1 MYAIFVDSLGA
12 VISRRADRC
21 SSSQIHMLNETN
33 MIGRGGAAGSGG
45 IGMND
50 GRFSRALR
58 RYHQFQAAVG
68 AQPEA
73 FYCRSQALFE
83 GFRGSPKEAN
93 RSTLWSKTKEWG
105 VAIILA
111 LVSIFT
117 LLRVRANKLAT
128 VHYLIDI
135 KNSDNVYDR
144 RSEYVLQILPPEQ
157 TINFFHVH
165 HPRNVFSSW
174 SERSNPVYFESLWM
188 VARVF
193 ISKKNAKK
201 RAEPNGLAEEYKSA
215 WRDQCV
221 REVESERQAQFW
233 QRVFRWLR
241 VERLVCLDDARH
253 TGELRLAC
261 QREGI
266 ETIAYMHARF
276 NEHQVGLAQPRF
288 DRYLTWSEFFRDVL
302 YELNPEY
309 KKSRVTVCGYPKV
322 IPLNKTMRNTEPP
335 LRVMW
340 LGDPK
345 IDSTELDPYVEA
357 LAGMEHVAVTYRG
370 KPGYEGDIPYK
381 LPAAACWDID
391 ETPDFFESLRVN
403 GIEVVVGTH
412 STALMECWL
421 VGVPAIMI
429 RCSYDYAW
437 GLVESGAIEGCVDAR
452 EFPRQILKLSD
463 MGEEKLEQRRKKLWG
478 DQPEWSSDRLH
489 QWLNLTTRA

>member
-1 MYAIFVDSLGA
+1 LLFYFTNSDF
-12 VISRRADRC
+12 
-21 SSSQIHMLNETN
+21 NETN
-33 MIGRGGAAGSGG
+33 PLERMEAVGKEIV
-45 IGMND
+45 GMKQ
-50 GRFSRALR
+50 GQFARALEQ
-58 RYHQFQAAVG
+58 YILFQTAVG
-68 AQPEA
+68 PQSEA

-93 RSTLWSKTKEWG
+93 RSTLWGKVKGW
-105 VAIILA
+105 VLAIIFALA
-111 LVSIFT
+111 SVFT
-117 LLRVRANKLAT
+117 LLRGRVNKLTT

-144 RSEYVLQILPPEQ
+144 RSEYVLRALLPEQ

-165 HPRNVFSSW
+165 RPRNVFSSLGQ
-174 SERSNPVYFESLWM
+174 RANAVYFESLWK
-188 VARVF
+188 VVSIF
-193 ISKKNAKK
+193 LSKKNVKQ
-201 RAEPNGLAEEYKSA
+201 RAAPNGLVEEYKSA

-221 REVESERQAQFW
+221 REAESERQVQFW
-233 QRVFRWLR
+233 QRMFRWLR
-241 VERLVCLDDARH
+241 VERLVCLDDSRH

-276 NEHQVGLAQPRF
+276 NEYHVGLAQPRF
-288 DRYLTWSEFFRDVL
+288 DRYLTWSGFFRDAL

-322 IPLNKTMRNTEPP
+322 IPLNKTKRDTDPP

-340 LGDPK
+340 LGESN
-345 IDSTELDPYVEA
+345 INSNELEPYVGT

-370 KPGYEGDIPYK
+370 KPGYEGDIPYQ
-381 LPAAACWDID
+381 LPADTYWDID

-421 VGVPAIMI
+421 VGVPALMI

-437 GLVESGAIEGCVDAR
+437 GLVESGIIEGCVDAR
-452 EFPRQILKLSD
+452 EFPGQILELAD
-463 MGEEKLEQRRKKLWG
+463 MGEKQLKVSRKKLWG
-478 DQPEWSSDRLH
+478 DQPEWNLARLRKYLDPKI
-489 QWLNLTTRA
+489 QA

>member
-1 MYAIFVDSLGA
+1 MK
-12 VISRRADRC
+12 
-21 SSSQIHMLNETN
+21 
-33 MIGRGGAAGSGG
+33 AGQ
-45 IGMND
+45 
-50 GRFSRALR
+50 FARALKQ
-58 RYHQFQAAVG
+58 YILFETAVG
-68 AQPEA
+68 PQPEA

-83 GFRGSPKEAN
+83 GFRGSSEGAK
-93 RSTLWSKTKEWG
+93 RLTLWSEIKGWG

-111 LVSIFT
+111 LASVFT
-117 LLRVRANKLAT
+117 LLRARANKLAT

-144 RSEYVLQILPPEQ
+144 RSEYVLKALPPEQ
-157 TINFFHVH
+157 TINFFHVYRV
-165 HPRNVFSSW
+165 RNVFSNWW
-174 SERSNPVYFESLWM
+174 SRSNPVYFESLWK

-193 ISKKNAKK
+193 LLKKNTKQ
-201 RAEPNGLAEEYKSA
+201 RAAPNGLVDEFEPA

-241 VERLVCLDDARH
+241 VERLICLDDSRH

-266 ETIAYMHARF
+266 ETVAYMHARF
-276 NEHQVGLAQPRF
+276 NEYHVGLAQPRF
-288 DRYLTWSEFFRDVL
+288 DRYLTWSDFFCEAL
-302 YELNPEY
+302 YKLNPEY
-309 KKSRVTVCGYPKV
+309 KKSRVTVCGYPKF
-322 IPLNKTMRNTEPP
+322 IPLSTAKRDTQSP

-340 LGDPK
+340 LGESN

-357 LAGMEHVAVTYRG
+357 LAGMEHVRVTYRG

-437 GLVESGAIEGCVDAR
+437 GLVESGMIEGCVDAG
-452 EFPRQILKLSD
+452 EFPGQVLKLSD
-463 MGEEKLEQRRKKLWG
+463 MGEEKLKQRRKNLWG

-489 QWLNLTTRA
+489 QWLDLTTRA

>member
-1 MYAIFVDSLGA
+1 
-12 VISRRADRC
+12 
-21 SSSQIHMLNETN
+21 
-33 MIGRGGAAGSGG
+33 
-45 IGMND
+45 MND

-68 AQPEA
+68 PQPEA

-83 GFRGSPKEAN
+83 SFRESSEGAKRP
-93 RSTLWSKTKEWG
+93 TLWSKIKGWG

-111 LVSIFT
+111 LASVFT
-117 LLRVRANKLAT
+117 LLRARANKLTT

-144 RSEYVLQILPPEQ
+144 RSEYVLKALPPEQ

-165 HPRNVFSSW
+165 RPRNVFSSLGQ
-174 SERSNPVYFESLWM
+174 RANAVYFESLWK

-193 ISKKNAKK
+193 LLKKNAKK
-201 RAEPNGLAEEYKSA
+201 RAAPNGLAEEYESA

-241 VERLVCLDDARH
+241 VERLVCLDDSRH

-276 NEHQVGLAQPRF
+276 NEYHVGLAQPRF
-288 DRYLTWSEFFRDVL
+288 DRYLTWSGFFRDAL

-322 IPLNKTMRNTEPP
+322 IPLNKTKRDTEPP

-340 LGDPK
+340 LGESN
-345 IDSTELDPYVEA
+345 IDSTELNSYVEA
-357 LAGMEHVAVTYRG
+357 LVGMEHVTVTYRG
-370 KPGYEGDIPYK
+370 KPGYEGNIPYQ
-381 LPAAACWDID
+381 LPENACWDID
-391 ETPDFFESLRVN
+391 KTPDFFESLRVN

-421 VGVPAIMI
+421 VGVPALMI

-437 GLVESGAIEGCVDAR
+437 GVVESGIIEGCVDAR
-452 EFPRQILKLSD
+452 EFPRQILELSD
-463 MGEEKLEQRRKKLWG
+463 MGEEKLKERRKKLWG
-478 DQPEWSSDRLH
+478 DQPEWNLDRLR
-489 QWLNLTTRA
+489 QWLDPKIQA

>member
-1 MYAIFVDSLGA
+1 
-12 VISRRADRC
+12 
-21 SSSQIHMLNETN
+21 
-33 MIGRGGAAGSGG
+33 
-45 IGMND
+45 MND

-68 AQPEA
+68 PQPEA
-73 FYCRSQALFE
+73 FYCRAQHLFDD
-83 GFRGSPKEAN
+83 FREWPKKTN
-93 RSTLWSKTKEWG
+93 RSIGWNIFKEWV

-111 LVSIFT
+111 LVSLVA
-117 LLRVRANKLAT
+117 LLRARANKLTT

-144 RSEYVLQILPPEQ
+144 RSEYVLKALPPEQ

-165 HPRNVFSSW
+165 RPRNVFSSLGQ
-174 SERSNPVYFESLWM
+174 RANAVYFESLWK
-188 VARVF
+188 VAGF
-193 ISKKNAKK
+193 FLSKNNLKQ
-201 RAEPNGLAEEYKSA
+201 RAAPNGLVEEYKSA

-221 REVESERQAQFW
+221 REVESERQVQFW

-241 VERLVCLDDARH
+241 VERLVCLDDSRH

-266 ETIAYMHARF
+266 ETVAYMHARF
-276 NEHQVGLAQPRF
+276 NEYHVGLAQPRF
-288 DRYLTWSEFFRDVL
+288 DRYLAWSDFFCEAL
-302 YELNPEY
+302 YKLNPEY

-322 IPLNKTMRNTEPP
+322 IPLNKAKRDTQPP

-340 LGDPK
+340 LGESN

-370 KPGYEGDIPYK
+370 KPGYEGGIPYQ
-381 LPAAACWDID
+381 LPADAYWDID
-391 ETPDFFESLRVN
+391 ETSDFFESLRIN

-421 VGVPAIMI
+421 VGVPALMI

-437 GLVESGAIEGCVDAR
+437 GLVESGIIEGCVDAR
-452 EFPRQILKLSD
+452 EFPGQILELAD
-463 MGEEKLEQRRKKLWG
+463 MGEEKLKERRKKLWG
-478 DQPEWSSDRLH
+478 DQPEWNLDRLR
-489 QWLNLTTRA
+489 QWLDPKIQA